1 MGVFAGQPGQTGAP
15 GAAPFSS
22 QGGKAPRGSGG
33 SGYGPIGS
41 SAGPGST
48 PGVYSAAPGGAVSTN
63 QQSKQMK
70 IICFSIKKKVY
81 IMQSGQIIYK

>member
-15 GAAPFSS
+15 GAAPFSA
-22 QGGKAPRGSGG
+22 QAGKAPSASGG

-41 SAGPGST
+41 SAGST
-48 PGVYSAAPGGAVSTN
+48 AGVYSAAPGGAVSTN

-70 IICFSIKKKVY
+70 IIGFSIKKKVFPLY
-81 IMQSGQIIYK
+81 NAKWPNNL